1 VTGIDTTPLAGMRDG
16 NRMPT
21 SPELQASASIGYQM
35 PVFNTLEGFGVLSVQ
50 YVGSSFTQL
59 ADQEPG
65 FGCVGCPGSPRF
77 ISFGNPT
84 VNGAVGGTPLTN
96 VHYDNELP
104 SYQIGNLRVGVR
116 ADAWEAAL
124 FINNIWDERAFLSLD
139 RERGTSARVGY
150 LTNQPR
156 TYGLSLRMDF

>member
-1 VTGIDTTPLAGMRDG
+1 
-16 NRMPT
+16 
-21 SPELQASASIGYQM
+21 
-35 PVFNTLEGFGVLSVQ
+35 
-50 YVGSSFTQL
+50 VGSSFTQL
-59 ADQEPG
+59 ADQEAG
-65 FGCVGCPGSPRF
+65 FGCIGCPGSPRF

-84 VNGAVGGTPLTN
+84 TNGAAGGTPLTN

-104 SYQIGNLRVGVR
+104 SYQIGNLRLGVR
-116 ADAWEAAL
+116 SDVWEAAL